1 MDVFLLLIRLRNL
14 TKKGGFDILN
24 TKIECKESAV
34 RILSVTAQKVDS
46 TGSGV
51 YLTELVKGFDKA
63 GHDQA
68 VICGTVWGDVI
79 NLPEN
84 VTVYPVFYQSEE
96 LPFPI
101 CGMSDEMPYESTRY
115 CDLTD
120 EMTDQLFAA
129 FRCRVRDA
137 VEEFKPD
144 VILCHHLYFLAA
156 LVRME
161 YPEIPVYGQCH
172 GSDLRQF
179 KKNHWQHALIYSQI
193 SRLNGIF
200 ALHQEQKQMICEIY
214 GVPEKMVTVIG
225 TGYNSDVF
233 RIHQEIKAVER
244 EKIRLI
250 FVGKISE
257 KKGVLSL
264 LRAMQYLQWPDQ
276 YELYLAGGYGN
287 EAEFEKIRQ
296 LALVAP
302 CYVEFLGRLDHNTL
316 ARELNKSDI
325 FILPS
330 FYEGLPLVL
339 IEAMACGLHAICT
352 DLPGIKPWL
361 NNAIPRN
368 GVQFVRPPEMRNED
382 EPIPESLPDFEKR
395 LAAAIQTVLWNPEAD
410 QKRVRSVSWD
420 ALCSRICSIWDFNS

>member
-1 MDVFLLLIRLRNL
+1 M
-14 TKKGGFDILN
+14 
-24 TKIECKESAV
+24 

-51 YLTELVKGFDKA
+51 FLTELVKGFDRA
-63 GHDQA
+63 GHEQA
-68 VICGTVWGDVI
+68 VICGVTWQDEI
-79 NLPEN
+79 HLPEN
-84 VTVYPVFYQSEE
+84 MAVYPVIYDSEE
-96 LPFPI
+96 VPFPI

-120 EMTDQLFAA
+120 EMTEQLFAA
-129 FRCRVRDA
+129 FRIRIQTA

-144 VILCHHLYFLAA
+144 VILCHHLYFLTA
-156 LVRME
+156 LVRIM
-161 YPEIPVYGQCH
+161 YPDIPVFGQCH

-179 KKNHWQHALIYSQI
+179 RKNHWQHALIYSQI

-200 ALHQEQKQMICEIY
+200 ALHEEQKQMICEIY
-214 GVPEKMVTVIG
+214 GVPEDLVTVIG
-225 TGYNSDVF
+225 TGYNGDVF
-233 RIHQEIKAVER
+233 RIREDIKAAQQR

-264 LRAMQYLQWPDQ
+264 IRAMQYLQWPDQ
-276 YELYLAGGYGN
+276 YELYLAGGYGS
-287 EAEFEKIRQ
+287 EAEFEKITQ
-296 LALVAP
+296 LAKVAP
-302 CYVEFLGRLDHNTL
+302 CYIEFLGRLNHQQL
-316 ARELNKSDI
+316 AEELNASDI
-325 FILPS
+325 FVLPS

-361 NNAIPRN
+361 NRAIPRN
-368 GVQFVRPPEMRNED
+368 GVQFVKPPEMQNED

-395 LAAAIQTVLWNPEAD
+395 LAAAIQTVLWNPSVD
-410 QKRVRSVSWD
+410 QDLVRGVSWD
-420 ALCSRICSIWDFNS
+420 ALCGRICSIWNP

>member
-1 MDVFLLLIRLRNL
+1 M
-14 TKKGGFDILN
+14 
-24 TKIECKESAV
+24 

-51 YLTELVKGFDKA
+51 YLTELVKGFAKA

-68 VICGTVWGDVI
+68 VICGTTWDDAI
-79 NLPEN
+79 NLPDN
-84 VTVYPVFYQSEE
+84 VGIYPVFYDSYE

-129 FRCRVRDA
+129 FRLRIHTA

-144 VILCHHLYFLAA
+144 VILCHHLYFLTA

-161 YPEIPVYGQCH
+161 YPGIPVYGLCH

-179 KKNHWQHALIYSQI
+179 RKNPWQHALIYSQI
-193 SRLNGIF
+193 SRLDGIF
-200 ALHQEQKQMICEIY
+200 ALHEEQKQMIMEIH
-214 GVPEKMVTVIG
+214 GVSEDKVTVIG
-225 TGYNSDVF
+225 TGYNGDVF
-233 RIHQEIKAVER
+233 CIHEDIKARER
-244 EKIRLI
+244 EQIRLI
-250 FVGKISE
+250 FAGKISE

-264 LRAMQYLQWPDQ
+264 LRATQYLQHPDQ
-276 YELYLAGGYGN
+276 YELYFAGGYGN
-287 EAEFEKIRQ
+287 EEEFEKIRQ
-296 LALVAP
+296 MGLVSP
-302 CYVEFLGRLDHNTL
+302 CYVEFLGRLNHETL
-316 ARELNKSDI
+316 ALELNKSDI

-361 NNAIPRN
+361 NRAIPRN
-368 GVQFVRPPEMRNED
+368 GVQFVRPPEMQNED

-395 LAAAIQTVLWNPEAD
+395 LAAAIQTVLWNPSAD
-410 QKRVRSVSWD
+410 QDLVKNVSWD
-420 ALCSRICSIWDFNS
+420 ALCAHICEIWNP